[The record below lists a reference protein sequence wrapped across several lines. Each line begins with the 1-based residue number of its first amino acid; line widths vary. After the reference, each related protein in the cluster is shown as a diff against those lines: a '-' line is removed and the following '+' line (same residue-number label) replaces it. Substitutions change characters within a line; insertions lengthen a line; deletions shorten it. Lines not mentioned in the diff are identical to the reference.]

1 MENFQAHYAHG
12 YRGALAL
19 IGGASVLLIAAAWG
33 CGSSSSNSGSGGGLP
48 NSKANLT
55 QVEHG
60 RYLVTTIGCADCHAS
75 GVDDPSSATWLAGY
89 IGPAGGSGT
98 GAFNIGPFHTY
109 AKNLTPDMNNGIG
122 MHTDRQIYNAL
133 RYGLAPD
140 STPDV
145 VITSTTPGVGNFPA
159 APVYLAP
166 PMPWTSFR
174 HLTDADIWSI
184 VAYLK
189 HGIKANANSVPDS
202 QSPPGG
208 WASSYTSAKVG
219 PDQLAAY
226 PATNE
231 QFAP

>member
-1 MENFQAHYAHG
+1 MNIKARYALS
-12 YRGALAL
+12 YRGALTVT
-19 IGGASVLLIAAAWG
+19 GAATALLIAAAWG
-33 CGSSSSNSGSGGGLP
+33 CGSSSSTSGGGGGGLP

-60 RYLVTTIGCADCHAS
+60 RYLVTTVGCADCHAG
-75 GVDDPSSATWLAGY
+75 GVNDPSSATWLAGY
-89 IGPAGGSGT
+89 VGAAGGSGP

-109 AKNLTPDMNNGIG
+109 AKNLTPDMNTGIG
-122 MHTDRQIYNAL
+122 MHSDRQIYNAL

-174 HLTDADIWSI
+174 HLSDTDIWSI
-184 VAYLK
+184 VAYIK
-189 HGIKANANSVPDS
+189 HGVKAVSNTVPDS

-219 PDQLAAY
+219 PDQLATY
-226 PATNE
+226 PAANE